1 MIKSMTGYGRSRY
14 EVDGRVY
21 VVEIK
26 SVNHKYNDISIRLP
40 RILNYKEDAIRK
52 QVLNVISRGKI
63 DVFITFENYSDK
75 GINVKFNMELA
86 KIYVQELNRLSE
98 ETGVA
103 NNMTAIDISKMP
115 EIFKLDENQDED
127 LIGKELEI
135 AITEAL
141 EKFIEMR
148 SVEGEKLVQDME
160 QRINVIE
167 QKINEIS
174 GFSEGLVEEYIVKL
188 TARVKEL
195 MKTDIVDETRIAQE
209 IVMYSDKCS
218 IQEELTRLKSH
229 INQFRSLVKQP
240 SPIGKKFDFLIQE
253 MNRET
258 NTIGS
263 KANCL
268 EITNRVI
275 EVKTEI
281 ENIREQVQNIE

>member
-40 RILNYKEDAIRK
+40 RILNYKEDAIKK
-52 QVLNVISRGKI
+52 QIINAISRGKI

-98 ETGVA
+98 ETGVE
-103 NNMTAIDISKMP
+103 NNITAIDISKMP

-135 AITEAL
+135 AIAEAL

-160 QRINVIE
+160 QRINIIE
-167 QKINEIS
+167 QKIQEIS
-174 GFSEGLVEEYIVKL
+174 NFSEGLVEDYIVKL

-218 IQEELTRLKSH
+218 IQEELTRLESH
-229 INQFRSLVKQP
+229 INQFRNLIKQS
-240 SPIGKKFDFLIQE
+240 SPIGKKIDFLIQE